1 MQQAVIPPPRIF
13 QNANAAGLRDT
24 MSQRG
29 NALFLIL
36 IAVALFAALG
46 YAITQSGRG
55 GGNITNQTALITAG
69 QVSEAPADIR
79 SAVSRMVLSGVS
91 GTSLIYLHTSSTADA
106 AVNVFTQP
114 LGGGAVDVAPPT
126 AACNAA
132 IDCND
137 WAYIAAQTAAI
148 CGNYVVGL
156 GTEGTG
162 GSDAFAVLGAG
173 CGGIGDSGNTGTP
186 CGADTIAWSENGGQG
201 ITQTVCTA
209 IQKGLGFASP
219 YTPPKLVTLVDWGRT
234 GTCYN
239 GAGSLTTV
247 HDTGD
252 VTTAQDFAC
261 VQNYTS
267 NIYNYYAVLLD
278 Q

>member
-1 MQQAVIPPPRIF
+1 M
-13 QNANAAGLRDT
+13 N
-24 MSQRG
+24 QRG

-36 IAVALFAALG
+36 IAVALFAALS

-91 GTSLIYLHTSSTADA
+91 GTSLVYYHASSTADA

-114 LGGGAVDVAPPT
+114 LGGGAVDVTPPT

-132 IDCND
+132 IDCAD
-137 WAYIAAQTAAI
+137 WAYIAARTAAVE
-148 CGNYVVGL
+148 GNYVKGL
-156 GTEGTG
+156 GTAGVG

-173 CGGIGDSGNTGTP
+173 CGGGGDAGQNGTTP
-186 CGADTIAWSENGGQG
+186 CSADTINTGVNGGQG

-219 YTPPKLVTLVDWGRT
+219 YTPPTLAVLVWWGRT
-234 GTCYN
+234 GTIYD
-239 GAGSLTTV
+239 GAGDDVTV
-247 HDTGD
+247 ADTGN
-252 VTTAQDFAC
+252 VTTGQDFAC
-261 VQNYTS
+261 VLNDTGS
-267 NIYNYYAVLLD
+267 LYNYYAVLLE